1 LSIAGIGRHPIWF
14 CHGRDQIRREV
25 CVVDHGLSY
34 WVIGERDSD
43 SRPQRADDYPPLLY
57 SVIVMIRLRSLANS
71 LVVSQPEYVRVL
83 QIVLVG
89 FGVLFFVLSIFR
101 LNVRQIDRTGLC
113 GSVLQGSRYDDGGS
127 NTPACNRLR
136 HDDRVAA
143 ASFVILGVGAFGL
156 GVGLILYA
164 RNR

>member
-1 LSIAGIGRHPIWF
+1 L
-14 CHGRDQIRREV
+14 
-25 CVVDHGLSY
+25 
-34 WVIGERDSD
+34 D
-43 SRPQRADDYPPLLY
+43 SRPRRADDYPPLLHCVV
-57 SVIVMIRLRSLANS
+57 VIIRLRSLANS

-83 QIVLVG
+83 RIVLVG
-89 FGVLFFVLSIFR
+89 LGVLFFVLAAFR
-101 LNVRQIDRTGLC
+101 LNVRQIDRPGLC
-113 GSVLQGSRYDDGGS
+113 GRVVQGSRYDDGGS

-143 ASFVILGVGAFGL
+143 ASFAILGVGAFGL